1 MSSLSQVSEAM
12 KQILTERASALERS
26 TGFVQR
32 SSAYLRGELF
42 PQGVVFGWLANPQ
55 ASYSQLRHVIGSLG
69 VQVSRQAVEQ
79 RFDQHSVT
87 LMRQLFEEATGQ
99 VIQSESTVPDLLA
112 RFTAVVLQ
120 DGTRIGFPEKMAEQW
135 PGSGGGD
142 AREGCLRVQVRLNDG
157 SGHWQGVGIHHGRQ
171 AEPTGA
177 AVEPP
182 LPEGARWNVESG
194 SLHLARLRHL
204 DQTGRFFLIPPRA
217 DLVFFDPRGVRCSLK
232 QLLDKQTGEGGDLD
246 VQVGARER
254 LPVRLVASR
263 LPEEQAQAR
272 LRHQEEHQSSPPKG
286 VQPPN
291 VKKQAARTRT
301 GKFDHHGHRTF
312 RKHRSSRK
320 QRELPGWTL
329 LLTTVPR
336 EKLSKEEVLVLARW
350 RWQIELLWKSGKQVV
365 KVDTWRSENPERILT
380 EIFAKLL
387 GMLLTPWITLIECWP
402 DPRHSLVKAH
412 QVVQWMA
419 PVLALSLAGVLEG
432 ECAVQRSAV
441 AMRCG
446 CQVQPRRKKPATFQ
460 FLAAPQL
467 IKT

>member
-1 MSSLSQVSEAM
+1 M
-12 KQILTERASALERS
+12 
-26 TGFVQR
+26 
-32 SSAYLRGELF
+32 
-42 PQGVVFGWLANPQ
+42 
-55 ASYSQLRHVIGSLG
+55 H
-69 VQVSRQAVEQ
+69 VSRQAVEQ
-79 RFDQHSVT
+79 RFDKHAVA

-120 DGTRIGFPEKMAEQW
+120 DGTRIGLPEKMAEQW

-142 AREGCLRVQVRLNDG
+142 AREGCLRVQVRLNYG
-157 SGHWQGVGIHHGRQ
+157 SGHWQGVWIQHGRQ

-177 AVEPP
+177 AVETP
-182 LPEGARWNVESG
+182 LAEGALWNVDSG
-194 SLHLARLRHL
+194 YLNLARLRHL

-217 DLVFFDPRGVRCSLK
+217 DLIFFDPRGVRCSLK
-232 QLLDKQTGEGGDLD
+232 QLLDKQSGEWVDLD
-246 VQVGARER
+246 VQVGASER
-254 LPVRLVASR
+254 LPVRLVAYR

-286 VQPPN
+286 AQRPN
-291 VKKQAARTRT
+291 AKKQAARTRT
-301 GKFDHHGHRTF
+301 GKYDHHGHRTF

-320 QRELPGWTL
+320 QRELLGWTL
-329 LLTTVPR
+329 LMTNVPR
-336 EKLSKEEVLVLARW
+336 EKLSKEEVLVLARC
-350 RWQIELLWKSGKQVV
+350 RWQIELLWKWGKQLV

-387 GMLLTPWITLIECWP
+387 GMLLTQWITLIESWP
-402 DPRHSLVKAH
+402 DPRHSSVKAY

-419 PVLALSLAGVLEG
+419 PVLALSLAGVLAVED
-432 ECAVQRSAV
+432 AVQRSAA
-441 AMRCG
+441 AMRRG
-446 CQVQPRRKKPATFQ
+446 CLVQPRRKKPATFQ